1 MSLFTIDE
9 QLYPDCKPFIEQA
22 TTLIKAGRQPRIEIV
37 GIPFS
42 VRSKPLFKF
51 KTYQAR
57 IYELFRDPSYAV
69 GTCLHEGAHGV
80 LMEEDGIPN
89 KFLGPGIRY
98 NRESKTLFPYG
109 ARIEPGKQT
118 GRTATLAVIFEGTT
132 HIAVGGVAMQKYA
145 GIMEVSD
152 DQDCKDFLSKYAT
165 MPEELR
171 TEKPADLWKRAQEN
185 ARTRLDIPETKA
197 KIFAKVPEYLALL
210 YTAS

>member
-1 MSLFTIDE
+1 
-9 QLYPDCKPFIEQA
+9 
-22 TTLIKAGRQPRIEIV
+22 
-37 GIPFS
+37 
-42 VRSKPLFKF
+42 
-51 KTYQAR
+51 
-57 IYELFRDPSYAV
+57 
-69 GTCLHEGAHGV
+69 
-80 LMEEDGIPN
+80 MEEDGIPN